1 MFASLRDRRSLEA
14 AAPGRP
20 GDGPCGGAL
29 QNMLLSRR
37 DEIAVTMP
45 RRRPNTPN
53 SQNIFSLSD
62 ILPPFFPLCAAVCS
76 QLFISPPSPSLCA
89 RVSNELV
96 WFPFFL
102 PQAYFSSHLHH
113 PPVPPPLPHPL
124 SCFLLSMPPLSP
136 KDCPGCFFSLLICIH
151 YFIHIYLYIYMYSH
165 GTGEPN
171 THRLLCRSCS
181 CSARVVLICLKGVK
195 NA

>member
-14 AAPGRP
+14 AALGRP

-96 WFPFFL
+96 WFPFSCHGHIFL
-102 PQAYFSSHLHH
+102 PISIILPYL
-113 PPVPPPLPHPL
+113 PPLPHPL
-124 SCFLLSMPPLSP
+124 SCFLLSVPPLSP
-136 KDCPGCFFSLLICIH
+136 KDCPGCFFSLLLCIH
-151 YFIHIYLYIYMYSH
+151 YFIHIYLYIYVFPWYWRTQH
-165 GTGEPN
+165 T
-171 THRLLCRSCS
+171 
-181 CSARVVLICLKGVK
+181 
-195 NA
+195 

>member
-96 WFPFFL
+96 WFPFSCHGHIFL
-102 PQAYFSSHLHH
+102 PISIILPYLPPSLTRYLVFFSQ
-113 PPVPPPLPHPL
+113 
-124 SCFLLSMPPLSP
+124 CLLSPPRTVQVAFFLSSSA
-136 KDCPGCFFSLLICIH
+136 FTI
-151 YFIHIYLYIYMYSH
+151 LYIYIYIYICIPMVL
-165 GTGEPN
+165 ENP
-171 THRLLCRSCS
+171 THIGFSAGV
-181 CSARVVLICLKGVK
+181 ARVRPVWSSSVLKV
-195 NA
+195 

>member
-113 PPVPPPLPHPL
+113 PPVPPPPSLTRYL
-124 SCFLLSMPPLSP
+124 VFFSQCLLSPPRTVQVAFFLSSSA
-136 KDCPGCFFSLLICIH
+136 FTI
-151 YFIHIYLYIYMYSH
+151 LYIYIYIYICIPMVL
-165 GTGEPN
+165 ENP
-171 THRLLCRSCS
+171 THIGFSAGV
-181 CSARVVLICLKGVK
+181 ARVRPVWSSSVLKV
-195 NA
+195 

>member
-14 AAPGRP
+14 AALGRP

-113 PPVPPPLPHPL
+113 PPVPPPPPSPAILFSSLSASSLPQGL
-124 SCFLLSMPPLSP
+124 SRLLFFSPPLH
-136 KDCPGCFFSLLICIH
+136 SLFYTYIFIYICIPMVLENPT
-151 YFIHIYLYIYMYSH
+151 HIGFSA
-165 GTGEPN
+165 GV
-171 THRLLCRSCS
+171 
-181 CSARVVLICLKGVK
+181 ARVRPVWSSSVLKV
-195 NA
+195 

>member
-14 AAPGRP
+14 AALGRP

-113 PPVPPPLPHPL
+113 PPVPPPPPSPAILFSSLNASSLPQGL
-124 SCFLLSMPPLSP
+124 SRLLFFSPPLH
-136 KDCPGCFFSLLICIH
+136 SLFYTYI
-151 YFIHIYLYIYMYSH
+151 FIYIYVFPWYWRTQH
-165 GTGEPN
+165 T
-171 THRLLCRSCS
+171 
-181 CSARVVLICLKGVK
+181 
-195 NA
+195 